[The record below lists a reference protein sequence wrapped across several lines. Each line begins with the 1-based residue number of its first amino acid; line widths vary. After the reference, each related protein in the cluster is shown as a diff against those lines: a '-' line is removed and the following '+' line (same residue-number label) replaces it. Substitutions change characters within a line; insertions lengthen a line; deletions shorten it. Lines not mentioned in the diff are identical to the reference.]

1 MFTILILVIVKE
13 IPFVLL
19 LFFYYYR
26 TEVVVIHAKC
36 TSEISRKQF
45 LWISLFCSYQRI
57 DDVSKRAGETI
68 SWRQTDFNRYC
79 LLATGITS
87 DWVCC
92 ELLTVQIKMGSF
104 NSKVALKQNQTPVSL
119 LKANSSKMKERK
131 EDGESVGNEEKC
143 SKSDGVSCVPSQGSQ
158 TALNDS
164 SKSERSQSQSKSVQL
179 VKRNLNVPSYKW
191 LASPQITQDEETM
204 MNESVASNRAPS
216 PSSFR
221 KNKGKSIR
229 FQPLFTSYPSGPSVQ
244 GTRQETHPDSTGEH
258 RTTPNGSVSL
268 SNEKVVR
275 NKGPSGVNTS
285 AITLSKSVG
294 FGMDMSCPKFERRNV
309 SDGTEEITGQ
319 SIWIRWNRFH
329 VKTQCCR
336 KYIFV

>member
-1 MFTILILVIVKE
+1 
-13 IPFVLL
+13 
-19 LFFYYYR
+19 
-26 TEVVVIHAKC
+26 
-36 TSEISRKQF
+36 
-45 LWISLFCSYQRI
+45 
-57 DDVSKRAGETI
+57 
-68 SWRQTDFNRYC
+68 
-79 LLATGITS
+79 
-87 DWVCC
+87 
-92 ELLTVQIKMGSF
+92 
-104 NSKVALKQNQTPVSL
+104 
-119 LKANSSKMKERK
+119 MKERK
-131 EDGESVGNEEKC
+131 EDGESVGDEEKC

-164 SKSERSQSQSKSVQL
+164 SKSERSRSQSQSVQL

-204 MNESVASNRAPS
+204 MNESVAPNRAPS
-216 PSSFR
+216 LSSFR

-229 FQPLFTSYPSGPSVQ
+229 FQPLFTSYPSGPSVP
-244 GTRQETHPDSTGEH
+244 GTRQEIHPDSTGER

-268 SNEKVVR
+268 SNEEVVR

-294 FGMDMSCPKFERRNV
+294 FGMDMSWPKFERRNV
-309 SDGTEEITGQ
+309 SDGNEEITGQ